1 MRWAMLRKSIVG
13 RLGEEAQQAESNS
26 IKLAEVVTA
35 MRKAHLKEAC
45 ADGFAL
51 RRTKR
56 GAEAEAAEAAE
67 AAGKLRRCKE
77 DGAAAAEVRHTGS
90 PSHRAPLRP
99 ERSGQLFAQ
108 ARGAVLATAMQE
120 MRTACKDR
128 LLSWERGEAAAHQ
141 ALLVASAHDAS
152 AVGEEEDAA
161 EEEAKARAARSE
173 LGQLCSRCRT
183 YSAALRLQC
192 AEATLACAG
201 AALAGDDCVEEI
213 RRAPTL
219 SICAL
224 RLFV

>member
-90 PSHRAPLRP
+90 PSHRAPLRL
-99 ERSGQLFAQ
+99 ERSWATVCAGT
-108 ARGAVLATAMQE
+108 RGGAGGSDAGDAH
-120 MRTACKDR
+120 R
-128 LLSWERGEAAAHQ
+128 LQR
-141 ALLVASAHDAS
+141 
-152 AVGEEEDAA
+152 
-161 EEEAKARAARSE
+161 
-173 LGQLCSRCRT
+173 
-183 YSAALRLQC
+183 SAAVV
-192 AEATLACAG
+192 G
-201 AALAGDDCVEEI
+201 AMRGGSASGPTRGVRARRQRRRGGGGCGGGGGQGADGAL
-213 RRAPTL
+213 
-219 SICAL
+219 
-224 RLFV
+224 